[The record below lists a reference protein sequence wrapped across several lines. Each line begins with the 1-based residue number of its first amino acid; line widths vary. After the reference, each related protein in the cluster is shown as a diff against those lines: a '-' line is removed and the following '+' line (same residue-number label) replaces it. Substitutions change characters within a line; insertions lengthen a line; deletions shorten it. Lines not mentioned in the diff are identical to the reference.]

1 MHRSFAAGLA
11 LALGLISAASAA
23 ESWPKS
29 RQQILDASGRPLL
42 VPSVAFFAAGT
53 TTPLAV
59 YSDPALTKPLAQPV
73 KADGTGRFPRIYLPS
88 ALYAEQV
95 TGPYGNLLWFDDG
108 LGYVPPTA
116 GGGGGGGTVDP
127 TAIAATGDVK
137 WRMDAGIM
145 PGWVR
150 MNGRTLGGAGSGATE
165 LASASAAAAFAYLW
179 NTFPD
184 TVASVVGGR
193 GTSASSD
200 FSAGKQIVIPTM
212 QGLLQGGLDDMGSSP
227 AGRVQTITDMT
238 LSAGSTTAT
247 VFSSAR
253 LIVGMVVTAT
263 GISAG
268 TTIADI
274 NGTTITL
281 SQPAAAGSTGTVS
294 GARFSVLGDAQ
305 MPGAIGGDAFSGLA
319 NKNLPA
325 ALPGGS
331 VTVDYPAH
339 SYITHETLAAAS
351 LSASTGAVTV
361 PNLQQGL
368 SNANTAPPNAKVFG
382 FDITNPGG
390 GLSFSNLPPTRLGTF
405 YLKL

>member
-1 MHRSFAAGLA
+1 MHRSFAAGLV

-42 VPSVAFFAAGT
+42 VPSVAFFKAGT

-59 YSDPALTKPLAQPV
+59 YSDAALTKPLAQPV
-73 KADGTGRFPRIYLPS
+73 KADGTGRFPRIYLPT

-108 LGYVPPTA
+108 LGTVPPTT
-116 GGGGGGGTVDP
+116 GGDGEGGTVDL

-165 LASASAAAAFAYLW
+165 LASATASAAFAYLW

-193 GTSASSD
+193 GTSAASD

-212 QGLLQGGLDDMGSSP
+212 QGLIQAGLDDMGSSP
-227 AGRVQTITDMT
+227 AGRLQTITDLT
-238 LSAGSTTAT
+238 LTAGSATAT
-247 VFSSAR
+247 VFNSAR
-253 LIVGMVVTAT
+253 LAIGMTVIAT

-268 TTIADI
+268 TTITDI

-281 SQPAAAGSTGTVS
+281 SQAASAGSTGTVS
-294 GARFSVLGDAQ
+294 GARFSALGDAQ
-305 MPGAIGGDAFSGLA
+305 LPGQIGGDALTGLS

-325 ALPGGS
+325 TLPGGS

-351 LSASTGAVTV
+351 LSSATGSVTV
-361 PNLQQGL
+361 SNLQQGL
-368 SNANTAPPNAKVFG
+368 ANANTGVPAAKTFG
-382 FDITNPGG
+382 VSQPNPGG
-390 GLSFSNLPPTRLGTF
+390 GLPFSNLPPTRLGTF

>member
-1 MHRSFAAGLA
+1 MHKSLAAGLA
-11 LALGLISAASAA
+11 LALGWISLASAA
-23 ESWPKS
+23 ETWPLS
-29 RQQILDASGRPLL
+29 RQQVLDASGRPLL
-42 VPSVAFFAAGT
+42 VPSVAFFKAGT

-59 YSDPALTKPLAQPV
+59 YSDPALSKPLAQPV
-73 KADGTGRFPRIYLPS
+73 KADGTGRFPRIYLPT
-88 ALYAEQV
+88 ALYAERV
-95 TGPYGNLLWFDDG
+95 SGPYGNLLWFDDG
-108 LGYVPPTA
+108 LGYVPPTT
-116 GGGGGGGTVDP
+116 GSDGGGGTVDP

-165 LASASAAAAFAYLW
+165 LASATASAAFAYLW

-212 QGLLQGGLDDMGSSP
+212 QGLIQAGLDDMGSSP
-227 AGRVQTITDMT
+227 AGRLQTITDLT

-253 LIVGMVVTAT
+253 LAIGMTVTAT

-268 TTIADI
+268 TTITDI
-274 NGTTITL
+274 SGTTITL
-281 SQPAAAGSTGTVS
+281 SQAAAAGSTGTVS
-294 GARFSVLGDAQ
+294 GARFSALGDAQ
-305 MPGAIGGDAFSGLA
+305 MPGQIGGDAFTGLT

-325 ALPGGS
+325 ILPGGS

-339 SYITHETLAAAS
+339 TYITHETLATASITAA
-351 LSASTGAVTV
+351 TGASPVT
-361 PNLQQGL
+361 NLQQGL
-368 SNANTAPPNAKVFG
+368 KNDLTAPPNAKTFSVSQP
-382 FDITNPGG
+382 NPGG
-390 GLSFSNLPPTRLGTF
+390 GLPVSNLPPTRLGTF
-405 YLKL
+405 YMKL

>member
-1 MHRSFAAGLA
+1 MHKSLAAGLA
-11 LALGLISAASAA
+11 LALALISLASAA

-42 VPSVAFFAAGT
+42 VPRVAFFAAGT
-53 TTPLAV
+53 TAPLAV
-59 YSDPALTKPLAQPV
+59 YSDPGLTKPLAQPV
-73 KADGTGRFPRIYLPS
+73 KADGTGRFPRIYLPT
-88 ALYAEQV
+88 ALYAEEV
-95 TGPYGNLLWFDDG
+95 LGPYGNVLWRDDG
-108 LGYVPPTA
+108 LGYVPPTTS
-116 GGGGGGGTVDP
+116 GGGGDGIVDP

-165 LASASAAAAFAYLW
+165 LASASASAAFAYLW

-184 TVASVVGGR
+184 AVASVVGGR
-193 GTSASSD
+193 GTSAASD
-200 FSAGKQIVIPTM
+200 FAAGKQIVIPTM
-212 QGLLQGGLDDMGSSP
+212 QGLLQSGLDDMGSSP
-227 AGRVQTITDMT
+227 AGRLQTITDMT
-238 LSAGSTTAT
+238 LTAGSTTAT
-247 VFSSAR
+247 VFNSAR
-253 LIVGMVVTAT
+253 LSIGMTVIAT

-281 SQPAAAGSTGTVS
+281 SLPAAAGSTGTVS
-294 GARFSVLGDAQ
+294 GARFSAMGDAQ
-305 MPGAIGGDAFSGLA
+305 SPGQIGCDVLTGLS

-339 SYITHETLAAAS
+339 TYITHEALPAR
-351 LSASTGAVTV
+351 AVAIPTC
-361 PNLQQGL
+361 
-368 SNANTAPPNAKVFG
+368 
-382 FDITNPGG
+382 
-390 GLSFSNLPPTRLGTF
+390 LPQRR
-405 YLKL
+405 

>member
-1 MHRSFAAGLA
+1 MHKPLAAGLV

-23 ESWPKS
+23 ESWSKS

-42 VPSVAFFAAGT
+42 VPSVVFFAAGT

-59 YSDPALTKPLAQPV
+59 YSDAALTKPLAQPV
-73 KADGTGRFPRIYLPS
+73 KADGAGRFPRIYLPT
-88 ALYAEQV
+88 ALYAEAV
-95 TGPYGNLLWFDDG
+95 LGPYGEVLWRDDG
-108 LGYVPPTA
+108 LGTVPPTTS
-116 GGGGGGGTVDP
+116 GGGGGGTIDP
-127 TAIAATGDVK
+127 TAIAVTGDVK

-165 LASASAAAAFAYLW
+165 LASATASAAFAYLW

-193 GTSASSD
+193 GTSASGD

-212 QGLLQGGLDDMGSSP
+212 QGLMQAGLDDMGSSP
-227 AGRVQTITDMT
+227 AGRLQTITDLT

-247 VFSSAR
+247 VFNSSR
-253 LIVGMVVTAT
+253 LAIGMTVIAT

-268 TTIADI
+268 TTITDI

-281 SQPAAAGSTGTVS
+281 SQAAATGSTGTVS
-294 GARFSVLGDAQ
+294 GARFSGLGDAQ
-305 MPGAIGGDAFSGLA
+305 TPGQIGGDALTSLS
-319 NKNLPA
+319 NKNLPVT
-325 ALPGGS
+325 LPGGS

-339 SYITHETLAAAS
+339 AYITHEELATAS
-351 LSASTGAVTV
+351 LSTSSGSSPVI
-361 PNLQQGL
+361 NLQKGL
-368 SNANTAPPNAKVFG
+368 KNDLTAPPNAKVFG
-382 FDITNPGG
+382 FSISNPGG
-390 GLSFSNLPPTRLGTF
+390 GLPVSNLPPTRLGTF

>member
-1 MHRSFAAGLA
+1 MHRSFAAGLV

-42 VPSVAFFAAGT
+42 VPNVAFFAAGT

-59 YSDPALTKPLAQPV
+59 YSDAALTRPLAQPV
-73 KADGTGRFPRIYLPS
+73 KADGTGRFPRVYLPVV
-88 ALYAEQV
+88 LYAEEV
-95 TGPYGNLLWFDDG
+95 RGPYGEVLWRDDG
-108 LGYVPPTA
+108 LGTVPPTT

-137 WRMDAGIM
+137 WRMDAGIL

-165 LASASAAAAFAYLW
+165 LASANAAAAFSYLW

-212 QGLLQGGLDDMGSSP
+212 QGLMQAGLDDMGSSP
-227 AGRVQTITDMT
+227 AGRLQAIMDLT

-247 VFSSAR
+247 VFNSAR
-253 LIVGMVVTAT
+253 LAIGMTVIAT

-268 TTIADI
+268 TTITDI

-281 SQPAAAGSTGTVS
+281 SQAAAAGSTGTVS
-294 GARFSVLGDAQ
+294 GARFSALGDAQ
-305 MPGAIGGDAFSGLA
+305 APGQIGGDSLISLS

-331 VTVDYPAH
+331 VTIDYPAH
-339 SYITHETLAAAS
+339 TYITHEELATASISTAAG
-351 LSASTGAVTV
+351 SAPVI
-361 PNLQQGL
+361 NLQKGL
-368 SNANTAPPNAKVFG
+368 KNDLTAPPNAKVFG
-382 FDITNPGG
+382 FGISNPGG
-390 GLSFSNLPPTRLGTF
+390 GLPVSNLPPTRLGTF

>member
-1 MHRSFAAGLA
+1 MHKSLAAGLM
-11 LALGLISAASAA
+11 LALGLISLASAA

-59 YSDPALTKPLAQPV
+59 YSDAALTKPLAQPV
-73 KADGTGRFPRIYLPS
+73 KADGTGRFPRIYLPT
-88 ALYAEQV
+88 ALYAERV
-95 TGPYGNLLWFDDG
+95 VGPYGDLLWLDDG
-108 LGYVPPTA
+108 LGYVPPTT

-127 TAIAATGDVK
+127 TAIASTGDVK
-137 WRMDAGIM
+137 WRLDAGIM

-165 LASASAAAAFAYLW
+165 LASASASAAFAYLW

-193 GTSASSD
+193 GTSAASD
-200 FSAGKQIVIPTM
+200 FAAGKQIVIPTM
-212 QGLLQGGLDDMGSSP
+212 QGLAQAGLDDMGSSP
-227 AGRVQTITDMT
+227 AGRLQTITDLT
-238 LSAGSTTAT
+238 LTAGSTNAT
-247 VFSSAR
+247 VFNASR
-253 LIVGMVVTAT
+253 LTIGMTVTAP

-268 TTIADI
+268 TTITDI
-274 NGTTITL
+274 FGTTIAL
-281 SQPAAAGSTGTVS
+281 SLPAAAGSTGTVS
-294 GARFSVLGDAQ
+294 GARFSMLGDAQ
-305 MPGAIGGDAFSGLA
+305 APGQIGGDAFAFLS

-339 SYITHETLAAAS
+339 TYVTHEGLAAAS
-351 LSASTGAVTV
+351 LTTASGSVTIS
-361 PNLQQGL
+361 NLQQGAT
-368 SNANTAPPNAKVFG
+368 NAQTGAPAPKTFG
-382 FDITNPGG
+382 FGISNPGG
-390 GLSFSNLPPTRLGTF
+390 GVPVSNLPPTRLGTF
-405 YLKL
+405 YMKL

>member
-1 MHRSFAAGLA
+1 MHKSLAAALA
-11 LALGLISAASAA
+11 LALGLISVASAA

-42 VPSVAFFAAGT
+42 VPSVIFYAAGT

-73 KADGTGRFPRIYLPS
+73 RADGTGRFPRIYLPV
-88 ALYAEQV
+88 ALYAEEV
-95 TGPYGNLLWFDDG
+95 RGPYGDVLWRDDS
-108 LGYVPPTA
+108 LGYVPPSTDT
-116 GGGGGGGTVDP
+116 GGGGGAIDP

-165 LASASAAAAFAYLW
+165 LASASASAAFAYLW

-193 GTSASSD
+193 GTSAASD

-212 QGLLQGGLDDMGSSP
+212 QGLLPSGLDDMGSSP
-227 AGRVQTITDMT
+227 AGRLQTITDMT
-238 LSAGSTTAT
+238 LTAGSTTAT
-247 VFSSAR
+247 VMNSSR
-253 LIVGMVVTAT
+253 LAIGMTVIAP
-263 GISAG
+263 GISLG

-281 SQPAAAGSTGTVS
+281 SQAAAAGSTGTVS
-294 GARFSVLGDAQ
+294 GARFSALGDAQ
-305 MPGAIGGDAFSGLA
+305 TPGQIGGDALTGLS
-319 NKNLPA
+319 NRNLPA
-325 ALPGGS
+325 TLPSGS
-331 VTVDYPAH
+331 VTVSYP
-339 SYITHETLAAAS
+339 SQTYITHEELAVAS
-351 LSASTGAVTV
+351 LSTAAGSSPVI
-361 PNLQQGL
+361 NLQKGL
-368 SNANTAPPNAKVFG
+368 ANAQTGGANPQSFSVSQP
-382 FDITNPGG
+382 NPGG
-390 GLSFSNLPPTRLGTF
+390 GLPVSNLPPSRLGTF
-405 YLKL
+405 YMKL

>member
-1 MHRSFAAGLA
+1 MLKPLAAGLA

-73 KADGTGRFPRIYLPS
+73 KADGTGRFPRVYLPT
-88 ALYAEQV
+88 ALYAERV
-95 TGPYGNLLWFDDG
+95 TGPYGDVLWFDDG
-108 LGYVPPTA
+108 LGYVPPTT
-116 GGGGGGGTVDP
+116 GGGGGGGTIDP

-165 LASASAAAAFAYLW
+165 LASATASAAFAYLW

-193 GTSASSD
+193 GTSASGD

-212 QGLLQGGLDDMGSSP
+212 QGLLAGGLDDMGSSP
-227 AGRVQTITDMT
+227 AGRLQTITGLT
-238 LSAGSTTAT
+238 LTAGSTTAAAFSANRLAIGMT
-247 VFSSAR
+247 VIAP
-253 LIVGMVVTAT
+253 

-268 TTIADI
+268 TTITDI
-274 NGTTITL
+274 NGNILTL
-281 SQPAAAGSTGTVS
+281 SQPAAAGSS
-294 GARFSVLGDAQ
+294 GNVIGVRFSALGDAQ
-305 MPGAIGGDAFSGLA
+305 APGQIGGDSLISLS

-339 SYITHETLAAAS
+339 AYITHEELATAS
-351 LSASTGAVTV
+351 LSTSSGSSPVI
-361 PNLQQGL
+361 NLQKGL
-368 SNANTAPPNAKVFG
+368 KNDLTAPPNAKVFG
-382 FDITNPGG
+382 FSISNPGG
-390 GLSFSNLPPTRLGTF
+390 GLPVSNLPPTRLGTF